1 VTTAVLEL
9 SGVVKDYRALRP
21 LRIAALSVQPGEH
34 VALVGFD
41 QVAAEV
47 FTNLVTG
54 AILPEAGDIRVFGRP
69 TSAIADS
76 DDWLATVDRF
86 GIVSERAVLL
96 DQLSVLQ
103 NLAMPFT
110 LEIEPPPDEVKRQAS
125 LLAHE
130 VGLPES
136 IWEQPIAALSPSRV
150 FDCAGTGAWRSISRD
165 LEHAS
170 AGLSAEEATALGADI
185 ASSPLA
191 RTPVVSTLDK
201 AFGREVADRI
211 LRWRR
216 RPGGWPS
223 GAGRW
228 FRRLLSWS
236 RSHYGFTHRASLDKS
251 GRPPRD
257 VATAQK

>member
-21 LRIAALSVQPGEH
+21 LRIAALSVQPAEQ

-54 AILPEAGDIRVFGRP
+54 ATLPETGNIRVFGRP
-69 TSAIADS
+69 TTAIADS

-110 LEIEPPPDEVKRQAS
+110 LEIEPPPHEVKRQVTA
-125 LLAHE
+125 LAHE
-130 VGLPES
+130 VGLPEA
-136 IWEQPIAALSPSRV
+136 IWEQPIASLPPGLRVRLRLGRSLALDPHV
-150 FDCAGTGAWRSISRD
+150 LI

-170 AGLSAEEATALGADI
+170 AGLPLEEGAALGADVSAI
-185 ASSPLA
+185 ARRRGMA
-191 RTPVVSTLDK
+191 IVAVTLDE
-201 AFGREVADRI
+201 AFGRAVADRI
-211 LRWRR
+211 LRWQ
-216 RPGGWPS
+216 PATGQLADQGT
-223 GAGRW
+223 GRW
-228 FRRLLSWS
+228 FRRLL
-236 RSHYGFTHRASLDKS
+236 G
-251 GRPPRD
+251 
-257 VATAQK
+257 

>member
-1 VTTAVLEL
+1 VTTAVLEI

-21 LRIAALSVQPGEH
+21 LRIATFCVRSGEH
-34 VALVGFD
+34 VALVGLD
-41 QVAAEV
+41 EVAAEV

-54 AILPEAGDIRVFGRP
+54 AILPELGEIRVFGRP

-110 LEIEPPPDEVKRQAS
+110 LEIEPPPDDAKRQAS
-125 LLAHE
+125 GLAHE

-136 IWEQPIAALSPSRV
+136 TWERPIATLNADSRV
-150 FDCAGTGAWRSISRD
+150 RLRLGRGLALNPGVLI

-170 AGLSAEEATALGADI
+170 AGLSAEEAGVLGADI
-185 ASSPLA
+185 RAIARRRGAS
-191 RTPVVSTLDK
+191 VVAATVDE
-201 AFGREVADRI
+201 AFGRAVADRI
-211 LRWRR
+211 LKWEPATGRFTEQ
-216 RPGGWPS
+216 

-228 FRRLLSWS
+228 FRRWL
-236 RSHYGFTHRASLDKS
+236 G
-251 GRPPRD
+251 
-257 VATAQK
+257 

>member
-21 LRIAALSVQPGEH
+21 LRIAALSVQHGEH
-34 VALVGFD
+34 VALVGLD
-41 QVAAEV
+41 QIAAEV

-54 AILPEAGDIRVFGRP
+54 AILPETGDIRVFGRP

-96 DQLSVLQ
+96 DQLTVLQ
-103 NLAMPFT
+103 NLAMSFT

-125 LLAHE
+125 GLALE

-136 IWEQPIAALSPSRV
+136 IWEQPTAALSPGSRV
-150 FDCAGTGAWRSISRD
+150 RLRLGRALALDPHVLI

-170 AGLSAEEATALGADI
+170 AGLPVEEAAALGADI
-185 ASSPLA
+185 RGIA
-191 RTPVVSTLDK
+191 RRRGTAIVAATHDE
-201 AFGREVADRI
+201 AFGRAVADRI
-211 LRWRR
+211 LKWQAAT
-216 RPGGWPS
+216 GQLAELGT
-223 GAGRW
+223 GRW
-228 FRRLLSWS
+228 FRRLL
-236 RSHYGFTHRASLDKS
+236 G
-251 GRPPRD
+251 
-257 VATAQK
+257 